1 MKSKEQEL
9 QELKAKAYD
18 LIANYETAIAVSES
32 YKKSLSEINTQI
44 VEIQKSLQEE
54 ESPNLVKKTE

>member
-32 YKKSLSEINTQI
+32 YKKSLNEVNTQI
-44 VEIQKSLQEE
+44 LELQKELQEKE
-54 ESPNLVKKTE
+54 TK

>member
-44 VEIQKSLQEE
+44 VEIQKSLQET
-54 ESPNLVKKTE
+54 ESPNLVKEIE

>member
-44 VEIQKSLQEE
+44 VEIQKSLQETDVE
-54 ESPNLVKKTE
+54 NVKETE

>member
-18 LIANYETAIAVSES
+18 CIAHYETAIKVAEQYKES
-32 YKKSLSEINTQI
+32 LNEINMQI
-44 VEIQKSLQEE
+44 VEIQTELQEE
-54 ESPNLVKKTE
+54 NVENVIETE

>member
-18 LIANYETAIAVSES
+18 CIAHYETAIKVAEQYKES
-32 YKKSLSEINTQI
+32 LNEINMQI
-44 VEIQKSLQEE
+44 VEIQTELQETDVE
-54 ESPNLVKKTE
+54 KVIETE

>member
-9 QELKAKAYD
+9 QELKAEAYD

-32 YKKSLSEINTQI
+32 YKKSLNEVNTQI
-44 VEIQKSLQEE
+44 VEIQKSLQETDVE
-54 ESPNLVKKTE
+54 KVIETE

>member
-9 QELKAKAYD
+9 QELKAEAYD

-32 YKKSLSEINTQI
+32 YKKSLNEVNTQI

-54 ESPNLVKKTE
+54 NVENVIKTE

>member
-9 QELKAKAYD
+9 QELKAEAYD

-32 YKKSLSEINTQI
+32 YKKSLTEVNTQI

-54 ESPNLVKKTE
+54 ESPNLVKEIE

>member
-9 QELKAKAYD
+9 QELKAEAYD

-32 YKKSLSEINTQI
+32 YKKSLNDVNSQI
-44 VEIQKSLQEE
+44 VEIQKSLQETDVE
-54 ESPNLVKKTE
+54 KVIETE

>member
-9 QELKAKAYD
+9 QELKAEAYD

-32 YKKSLSEINTQI
+32 YKKSLNEVNTQI

-54 ESPNLVKKTE
+54 NVENVIETE

>member
-1 MKSKEQEL
+1 MKNKEQEL

-18 LIANYETAIAVSES
+18 CIAHYETAIKVAEQYKES
-32 YKKSLSEINTQI
+32 LNEINTQI

-54 ESPNLVKKTE
+54 NVENVIETE

>member
-44 VEIQKSLQEE
+44 VEIQKALQEE
-54 ESPNLVKKTE
+54 ESPNLVKETE

>member
-32 YKKSLSEINTQI
+32 YKKSLSEVNTQI
-44 VEIQKSLQEE
+44 VEIQKALQETDVE
-54 ESPNLVKKTE
+54 KVIETE

>member
-18 LIANYETAIAVSES
+18 CIAHYETAIKVAEQYKES
-32 YKKSLSEINTQI
+32 LNEINMQI

-54 ESPNLVKKTE
+54 ESPNLVKETE

>member
-1 MKSKEQEL
+1 MKNKEQEL

-32 YKKSLSEINTQI
+32 YKKSLTEVNTQI
-44 VEIQKSLQEE
+44 VEIQKSLQETE
-54 ESPNLVKKTE
+54 AENVKETE

>member
-32 YKKSLSEINTQI
+32 YKKSLNEVNTQI
-44 VEIQKSLQEE
+44 VEIQKALQEE
-54 ESPNLVKKTE
+54 NVEKVIETE

>member
-1 MKSKEQEL
+1 MKNKEQEL

-32 YKKSLSEINTQI
+32 YKKSLNDVNSQI
-44 VEIQKSLQEE
+44 AEIQKSLQEE
-54 ESPNLVKKTE
+54 SPDLVKETE

>member
-1 MKSKEQEL
+1 MKNKEQEL

-32 YKKSLSEINTQI
+32 YKKSLTEVNTQI
-44 VEIQKSLQEE
+44 VEIQKSLQEK
-54 ESPNLVKKTE
+54 ESPNLVKETE

>member
-32 YKKSLSEINTQI
+32 YKKSLNEVNTQI

-54 ESPNLVKKTE
+54 NVENVIKTE

>member
-44 VEIQKSLQEE
+44 VEIQKSLQETDVE
-54 ESPNLVKKTE
+54 NVKEIE

>member
-32 YKKSLSEINTQI
+32 YKKSLNEVNTQI
-44 VEIQKSLQEE
+44 VEIQKALQEE
-54 ESPNLVKKTE
+54 NVENVIETE

>member
-9 QELKAKAYD
+9 LELKAKAYD
-18 LIANYETAIAVSES
+18 CIAHYETAIKVAEQYKES
-32 YKKSLSEINTQI
+32 LNEINMQI

-54 ESPNLVKKTE
+54 ESPNLVKEIE

>member
-32 YKKSLSEINTQI
+32 YKKSLNEINMQI
-44 VEIQKSLQEE
+44 VEIQKALQETDVE
-54 ESPNLVKKTE
+54 KVIETE

>member
-1 MKSKEQEL
+1 MKNKEQEL

-32 YKKSLSEINTQI
+32 YKKSLTEVNTQI

-54 ESPNLVKKTE
+54 ESPNLVKETE

>member
-32 YKKSLSEINTQI
+32 YKKSLNEINTQI
-44 VEIQKSLQEE
+44 VEIQKSLQETDVE
-54 ESPNLVKKTE
+54 NVKETE